1 MKINRILLIFALFL
15 LIVSSV
21 SAQEGTNPP
30 PPKPTPKPTIQEPS
44 TSKLEYLQQ
53 NTEVP
58 REKREQAYV
67 KLFEGQRYL
76 STIRSQAGV
85 AAGIRMAKESFQTAV
100 ELDPTLAEGYTAL
113 ADLTYN
119 SPQGDI
125 DEAIRLA
132 TIAVKINPDNFGGHQ
147 WLARFYTI
155 KSLTNR
161 GIIDKANTQKA
172 IEEWKQVVR
181 LDPRNAEG
189 FAFLSDFYDKTNQTK
204 EKIAALQNWLS
215 SAQPIDSR
223 FYTRIM
229 GQQEDLSPESALVK
243 LGAALVKEGET
254 REAVEI
260 LSRAVADN
268 PGNEEAI
275 ELLSRAIES
284 ADDKTS
290 AMAVESLQQAIF
302 ANPENVALVTLL
314 AQIQS
319 KSGNIDDAAKLLR
332 NSVAKLAEKNKVS
345 AANLQLTLGDIY
357 IEVDRYDEAV
367 AVYKN
372 ALPILGIENN
382 EIITDTERDYA
393 AIIFEKMIKAYKNAN
408 RPNDA
413 KKVIEQA
420 GLLFGKDD
428 LFADKQLVALY
439 RETGQKAEALQTV
452 RAARLQLPND
462 YELLRLEAEIL
473 TENGKVDEGVGLL
486 KALIGKKEN
495 GNPNGRNP
503 LIQYDDFTNYLY
515 ISNLYSQ
522 ANRGKEAIEAANQ
535 ALTTAK
541 GEDRKLVAKLTMATA
556 QQMSGDYQAAEQN
569 LREIL
574 KQSPDNPIALN
585 NLGYFLLE
593 RNEKINEAL
602 ELIQK
607 AVNISP
613 NNPSFLDSLGWAY
626 FKLNKLAEAEKYL
639 KSAARL
645 DSTSSTIL
653 EHLGDVYQ
661 KQAKTE
667 LAKETWRK
675 ALKISSEKEGTMRLK
690 MKLGEKITK

>member
-1 MKINRILLIFALFL
+1 MKINRSLLIFALFL

-30 PPKPTPKPTIQEPS
+30 PPKPTIKEPS
-44 TSKLEYLQQ
+44 TSNLEYLQQ
-53 NTEVP
+53 NTEIP
-58 REKREQAYV
+58 RERREQAYA
-67 KLFEGQRYL
+67 KLLEGQRYIWGL
-76 STIRSQAGV
+76 SNARSQAGI
-85 AAGIRMAKESFQTAV
+85 ATGTKLAKESIQKAV

-113 ADLTYN
+113 AELTYK
-119 SPQGDI
+119 SPPNDV

-147 WLARFYTI
+147 WLARFYTV
-155 KSLTNR
+155 KSFINR
-161 GIIDKANTQKA
+161 GTIDKANTQKA
-172 IEEWKQVVR
+172 IEQWKQVVR

-189 FAFLSDFYDKTNQTK
+189 FAFLSDFYDKTNQPK
-204 EKIAALQNWLS
+204 EKIAALQSWLS

-243 LGAALVKEGET
+243 LGAALIKQGEI

-275 ELLSRAIES
+275 ELLSRAVES
-284 ADDKTS
+284 ADDKTA
-290 AMAVESLQQAIF
+290 AMAVEALQQAIF

-314 AQIQS
+314 AQIQTRA
-319 KSGNIDDAAKLLR
+319 GNIDDAAKLLR
-332 NSVAKLAEKNKVS
+332 NSVTKLTEKNKVA
-345 AANLQLTLGDIY
+345 AANLQITLGDIY
-357 IEVDRYDEAV
+357 TEVDRYDEAV

-372 ALPILGIENN
+372 TLPILGIENN
-382 EIITDTERDYA
+382 ELITDRERDYA
-393 AIIFEKMIKAYKNAN
+393 AVIFEKMIQAYKNAN

-428 LFADKQLVALY
+428 LFADQKLIALY
-439 RETGQKAEALQTV
+439 RENGQKAEALQTV
-452 RAARLQLPND
+452 RAARLQFPQD

-473 TENGKVDEGVGLL
+473 TENGKVEEGVALL
-486 KALIGKKEN
+486 KALIGKKET
-495 GNPNGRNP
+495 GNPNGTNS
-503 LIQYDDFTNYLY
+503 LIPYDDFANYLY

-535 ALTTAK
+535 ALTIAK
-541 GEDRKLVAKLTMATA
+541 SEDRKQIAKLTMATA
-556 QQMSGDYQAAEQN
+556 QQMSGNFQAAEQN

-607 AVNISP
+607 AVNTSP

-626 FKLNKLAEAEKYL
+626 FKLNKLDEAEKYL

-645 DSTSSTIL
+645 DTSSATIL

-661 KQAKTE
+661 KQAKAE

-675 ALKISSEKEGTMRLK
+675 ALKISSEKEETVRLK
-690 MKLGEKITK
+690 TKLGEKIMK